1 MNILNSI
8 KFKIT
13 LRELFINLLESEYRF
28 LLDILFE
35 TSNIWELE
43 LIRFLFM
50 AKNSC
55 FLRILK
61 M

>member
-1 MNILNSI
+1 M
-8 KFKIT
+8 IT
-13 LRELFINLLESEYRF
+13 LRELFINLLESAYRF

-35 TSNIWELE
+35 TLKIWELE
-43 LIRFLFM
+43 LVRFLFM

-55 FLRILK
+55 FWRIFK